1 MSGKV
6 YNVLFICTG
15 NSARSILAEALMNH
29 HGQGRFRASSAGS
42 HPTGMVNPLAL
53 EELSSLRLPTDGL
66 RSKGWEEFAGA
77 DAAPLDFVLTVC
89 DKAAGEV
96 CPTWPGQPMTAHWGV
111 PDPAA
116 VQGTDEQRRLAF
128 KEAAVMLS
136 RRIQLMLALPMQTL
150 DAMSLQHRL
159 REIGEQ

>member
-1 MSGKV
+1 
-6 YNVLFICTG
+6 
-15 NSARSILAEALMNH
+15 
-29 HGQGRFRASSAGS
+29 
-42 HPTGMVNPLAL
+42 
-53 EELSSLRLPTDGL
+53 
-66 RSKGWEEFAGA
+66 
-77 DAAPLDFVLTVC
+77 
-89 DKAAGEV
+89 
-96 CPTWPGQPMTAHWGV
+96 MTAHWGV